1 MNINMILAIAW
12 PFNKIQEWFEGVV
25 TDIINGIISLVEL
38 AFSEGNSIM
47 NDSLMTTTFYA
58 TQTAALM
65 LVVLLSLRQ
74 IINIY
79 LLETD
84 GDAESDPI
92 QVLVRNSKA
101 TLIISAGGLITNV
114 VVRWADDLCSYVTGA
129 SSYSLSFQGIAT
141 TLVANIASGGWFT
154 IIFIGLFA
162 ILLFVYAVIALI
174 RGVELGMLKI
184 VLPIMACDLTSVR
197 QEKWNNFVS
206 AYLVVAFGYI
216 IQVALLKLAM
226 TYGIQGDILSLLK
239 SIVCMY
245 FGVSTPHWLE
255 KFTYSSG
262 LKNTARSGAYMAMM
276 LGRGLK

>member
-25 TDIINGIISLVEL
+25 TDIINGIISMVEL
-38 AFSEGNSIM
+38 AFGEGSSIM
-47 NDSLMTTTFYA
+47 NDSLMTKTFYA

-114 VVRWADDLCSYVTGA
+114 VVRWADDLCSYVTEA

>member
-1 MNINMILAIAW
+1 MNTYMILAVAW

-38 AFSEGNSIM
+38 AFGSGNSIM
-47 NDSLMTTTFYA
+47 NDSLMTRTFYA
-58 TQTAALM
+58 TQGAALL
-65 LVVLLSLRQ
+65 LVILLSLRQ

-114 VVRWADDLCSYVTGA
+114 AVRWADDLCSYVTGA
-129 SSYSLSFQGIAT
+129 SSYSLSFQGIAA
-141 TLVANIASGGWFT
+141 TLIANIASGGWFA

-162 ILLFVYAVIALI
+162 ILLFIYAIIALI
-174 RGVELGMLKI
+174 RGVELGMIKI
-184 VLPIMACDLTSVR
+184 ILPIMACDLTGIK
-197 QEKWNNFVS
+197 QEKWNNFVG
-206 AYLVVAFGYI
+206 AFLVVAFGYI

-226 TYGIQGDILSLLK
+226 TYGIQGDVLSLLK

-276 LGRGLK
+276 LGRGLR